1 MELDIEGIPI
11 IPPLKTILSWIYEN
25 KIIYLLPYYDD
36 EKEQEIFRDKIH
48 SILEKFEEDYKIIN
62 VYCNSYRYT
71 CITMDE
77 ETCDVKLDYIET
89 ELKKLKKEE
98 KKKIVIVI

>member
-11 IPPLKTILSWIYEN
+11 LPPLKKILSWIYEN
-25 KIIYLLPYYDD
+25 KIIYILPHYDD
-36 EKEQEIFRDKIH
+36 ENKQKIFLDKIH
-48 SILEKFEEDYKIIN
+48 TILEKFEEDYNIID

-77 ETCDVKLDYIET
+77 ETCDIKLDYIET
-89 ELKKLKKEE
+89 ELKKLKNEP
-98 KKKIVIVI
+98 KKKIVITI